1 MKPDYSPLL
10 IHQNTKSQLEAFY
23 SHPGSALLITGRIGS
38 GKLAIARH
46 LSAWLLGVATDKLP
60 NHPEFLYISTP
71 PDKTEISID
80 SVRQLISK
88 MALKVPSGHETTVS
102 INRIALVEDAGSMS
116 HEAQNAM
123 LKLLEEP
130 PAGTLLVLTADS
142 ADDLLP
148 TVVSR
153 TQMIKIIAPGLEQSR
168 EYFKDSYNLQAIDS
182 AYSLSQGAPGLLSAL
197 LAEQTDHPLK
207 IGVEQAKKF
216 LKQTTYQRLIELQT
230 ISKDRIQFVIFLDAL
245 ARVLSALHAENIKA
259 NQAKNAAKILGA
271 RKVVERA
278 LTLSTTNANQRLSYL
293 ALALD
298 IPL

>member
-1 MKPDYSPLL
+1 MKPDFSQLL
-10 IHQNTKSQLEAFY
+10 IHQNTKRQLEAFY
-23 SHPGSALLITGRIGS
+23 KHPANALLITGRIGS
-38 GKLAIARH
+38 GKLTIAEH
-46 LSAWLLGVATDKLP
+46 LSAWLLGVSTDKLHS
-60 NHPEFLYISTP
+60 HPEFIHILTP

-88 MALKVPSGHETTVS
+88 MALRVPSGHETTEP
-102 INRIALVEDAGSMS
+102 INRVALVEDAGSMS
-116 HEAQNAM
+116 QEAQNAM

-153 TQMIKIIAPGLEQSR
+153 AQMIKIIAPDLEQSR
-168 EYFKDSYNLQAIDS
+168 EFFKDNYNLEAIES
-182 AYSLSQGAPGLLSAL
+182 AYRLSQGSPGLLSAL
-197 LAEQTDHPLK
+197 LAEQIDHPLK

-216 LKQTTYQRLIELQT
+216 LKQSTYQRLIELQA
-230 ISKDRIQFVIFLDAL
+230 ISKDRVQFVIFLDAL
-245 ARVLSALHAENIKA
+245 SRVLSALHAENIKSDH
-259 NQAKNAAKILGA
+259 AKNAAKILGA
-271 RKVVERA
+271 RQVVERA
-278 LTLSTTNANQRLSYL
+278 LAQSATNANQRLSYL